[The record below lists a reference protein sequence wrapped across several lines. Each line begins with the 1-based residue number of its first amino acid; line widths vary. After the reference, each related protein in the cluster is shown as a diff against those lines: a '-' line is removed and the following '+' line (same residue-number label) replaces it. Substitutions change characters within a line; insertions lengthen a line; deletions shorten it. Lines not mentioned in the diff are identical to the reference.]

1 MTEQQAQTAGG
12 WLDNFVEYVKQA
24 IDIIQLKTDAID
36 RARDDEE
43 AFTMGL
49 VIIALAGV
57 GAAIGSLN
65 PFGVIFMPV
74 FFLVGAFIGIAILH
88 LIATLLFGGEGEY
101 VRVFRPLSLAYIL
114 AWVNVV
120 WILNVIL
127 SPLAGLW
134 MCVVAVVC
142 IEREYGL
149 DRPKAIATVAIP
161 VVVLLFLMMM
171 FFAFLGAAAIM
182 LAR

>member
-1 MTEQQAQTAGG
+1 MTEQQAQTASG

-36 RARDDEE
+36 RARGDEE

-49 VIIALAGV
+49 VIIALGGI
-57 GAAIGSLN
+57 GAAIGYLN

-74 FFLVGAFIGIAILH
+74 VSLVMAFVVMAILH
-88 LIATLLFGGEGEY
+88 LIATLLFGGQGEY
-101 VRVFRPLSLAYIL
+101 VRLFRPLSLAYVL
-114 AWVNVV
+114 TWVNVV
-120 WILNVIL
+120 WILNFIL
-127 SPLAGLW
+127 SPLAGIW
-134 MCVVAVVC
+134 WCVVAVLC

-149 DRPKAIATVAIP
+149 DRGKAIATVAIP
-161 VVVLLFLMMM
+161 VVVLFLLAVM
-171 FFAFLGAAAIM
+171 FLAFLGAAAIM